1 MVYCGSRIC
10 GRTLTV
16 IAMAYAIF
24 KTGGKQY
31 RVQTGDVID
40 VECINTLEEGAEAS
54 FDQVLMVENDG
65 KVTVGTPMVEGAT
78 VSAKVVSQFR
88 GKKIIAFKFKRRKG
102 FHKKKGSRRAMTKL
116 EITAINFYHLMAHK
130 QGQGSVKNGRD
141 SRSKRLGVKK
151 FGGQE
156 VIAGNIII
164 RQRGTK
170 WHPGKGV
177 GMGRDYTIFSLVDGR
192 VFFDREGRR
201 VNVAPEGSEAAN

>member
-1 MVYCGSRIC
+1 
-10 GRTLTV
+10 
-16 IAMAYAIF
+16 
-24 KTGGKQY
+24 
-31 RVQTGDVID
+31 
-40 VECINTLEEGAEAS
+40 
-54 FDQVLMVENDG
+54 
-65 KVTVGTPMVEGAT
+65 MVEGAT

-102 FHKKKGSRRAMTKL
+102 FHKKKGSRRANDEAGNHCYQRLISTL
-116 EITAINFYHLMAHK
+116 NFYHLMAHK
-130 QGQGSVKNGRD
+130 KGQGSVKNGRD